1 MRTRFYVSGRMVIT
15 RGDKV
20 LMGKEVSPKDATW
33 FMWET
38 PGGGLRPGETLE
50 ECLVR
55 EASEEIGV
63 GVNIRNE
70 MPRFRSIPDTVSGQD
85 PSVHWL
91 LVYCRCEA
99 IGEPD
104 LARAS
109 DTELAV
115 LRFVSQGE
123 FAGLLEEGRIAHGE
137 RQYLPEVM
145 AELGLW
151 APA

>member
-1 MRTRFYVSGRMVIT
+1 MRTRYYVSGRMVIG

-20 LMGKEVSPKDATW
+20 LMGKEVSPGDPTR

-50 ECLVR
+50 ECLGR
-55 EASEEIGV
+55 EALEEIGV
-63 GVNIRNE
+63 GVSVLNE
-70 MPRFRSIPDTVSGQD
+70 MPRLRSVADTVSGGD

-91 LVYCRCEA
+91 LVYCRCET

-109 DTELAV
+109 EAEFAE
-115 LRFVSQGE
+115 LRFVGQAE
-123 FAGLLEEGRIAHGE
+123 FARLLEQGSIAHGE
-137 RQYLPEVM
+137 RQHLPGLMV
-145 AELGLW
+145 ELGLW
-151 APA
+151 APG